1 MLGWDFLQFTWAL
14 QPLIYFDMDSNDYSV
29 LKFYASTTDRIGTK
43 LLYEHIVYLAKEKQI
58 SGVTVYRGIMG
69 FGMSSSSI
77 STSKFWELTEKLP
90 IMIEM
95 VDKTN
100 VLENFYSLIEPDLI
114 NMQKGC
120 LVSMEPIK
128 MKLLKPGKTKK

>member
-1 MLGWDFLQFTWAL
+1 
-14 QPLIYFDMDSNDYSV
+14 MDSNDHSV
-29 LKFYASTTDRIGTK
+29 LKFYASTTDKIGTK

-69 FGMSSSSI
+69 FGMSSSRI

-95 VDKTN
+95 VDKTD
-100 VLENFYSLIEPDLI
+100 VLENFYSSIEPDLI
-114 NMQKGC
+114 NMQK
-120 LVSMEPIK
+120 
-128 MKLLKPGKTKK
+128 